1 MPYQNFQHFLFIF
14 LFLFL
19 LPFLGSD
26 KKLIEKLVKASFGS
40 SNLITSV
47 KTDPLSSKIDWLAS
61 FDLHNFKNQIFNQ
74 KLAGFW

>member
-14 LFLFL
+14 LFLFFATFPL
-19 LPFLGSD
+19 LRQ
-26 KKLIEKLVKASFGS
+26 KLIEKLVKASFGS

-61 FDLHNFKNQIFNQ
+61 FDLHNFKNQIFNK